1 MAAPSARKI
10 ETRTRQAEFVI
21 EDADWIVVYKPF
33 SQNLLKEATQGDDNE
48 QLDGLVGL
56 LERVMISWNL
66 LDDAGAVKPFDAEW
80 LRGVGLDYV
89 RMILEGLMEDMQG
102 KKAASTPSSAPLALV
117 ATA

>member
-1 MAAPSARKI
+1 MAPKAGQIKARTRTAEFAIEGDDWKI
-10 ETRTRQAEFVI
+10 EYR
-21 EDADWIVVYKPF
+21 PF
-33 SQNLLKEATQGDDNE
+33 SQNLLKEVTQGDDNE

-56 LERVMISWNL
+56 LERVILGWNL
-66 LDDAGAVKPFDAEW
+66 TDDDDKPLPFDADW

-102 KKAASTPSSAPLALV
+102 KKPTPINSSARSAPA

>member
-1 MAAPSARKI
+1 MAPKAGQIAAR
-10 ETRTRQAEFVI
+10 TRTAEFEI
-21 EDADWIVVYKPF
+21 EGDDWQVSYRPF
-33 SQNLLKEATQGDDNE
+33 SQNLLKEVTQGDDDQ

-56 LERVMISWNL
+56 LDRVIVGWNL
-66 LDDAGAVKPFDAEW
+66 TDDDDTPLPFDSEW

-102 KKAASTPSSAPLALV
+102 KKASPTASSGRLALV